1 MRKKYVLLNV
11 AMYTG
16 VSLVIVIVVYFFNA
30 LLLYS
35 NEVISPNDA
44 FFVEG
49 VMFLLIG
56 FLLLLG
62 RGGLSLWN
70 VKGAILA
77 ATAEALYGAETVGPS
92 ETLRRDAWKSKGF
105 IRAGLILLLTGVFM
119 LVIYFFF

>member
-1 MRKKYVLLNV
+1 MRKKYVLFNIATYV
-11 AMYTG
+11 G
-16 VSLVIVIVVYFFNA
+16 VSLVIVMVVHFFNV
-30 LLLYS
+30 LFVYS
-35 NEVISPNDA
+35 NGVLIPNDA

-49 VMFLLIG
+49 VLFLLIG

-62 RGGLSLWN
+62 RGGISFWN

-119 LVIYFFF
+119 LVIYFLF

>member
-16 VSLVIVIVVYFFNA
+16 VSLVIVTVVYFFNV

-35 NEVISPNDA
+35 NDVISPNDA

-62 RGGLSLWN
+62 RGGISLWN

-105 IRAGLILLLTGVFM
+105 IRAGLILLLTGIFM
-119 LVIYFFF
+119 IAIYFLF

>member
-16 VSLVIVIVVYFFNA
+16 VSLVIVIVVYFFNV

-92 ETLRRDAWKSKGF
+92 ET
-105 IRAGLILLLTGVFM
+105 
-119 LVIYFFF
+119 

>member
-16 VSLVIVIVVYFFNA
+16 VSLVIVIVVYFFNV